1 MSVTNITPQQL
12 KDLIAAAPGP
22 FLLDVRESFELMAFG
37 AIPGVVNIPMG
48 QITERVSE
56 LPADRSLPLVVI
68 CQSGARSAEVAAW
81 LDRQGFTAVHNLQ
94 GGTSYWLRSSH
105 A

>member
-1 MSVTNITPQQL
+1 MSVKNITPQQL
-12 KDLIAAAPGP
+12 KDLIAGTPAP
-22 FLLDVRESFELMAFG
+22 FLLDVREPFELMAFG
-37 AIPGVVNIPMG
+37 VIPGVVNIPMD
-48 QITERVSE
+48 QITGRVNE
-56 LPADRSLPLVVI
+56 LPADRSQPLVVV

-94 GGTSYWLRSSH
+94 GGTSYWLRSAH